1 MRVLTQNRANTL
13 ECTRMR
19 RRSPKRS
26 EPAMPWQTGLTG
38 SADRS
43 DRCGAENREDLE
55 TRAREG
61 PVGACAARV
70 ALRSAGHSE
79 RLQTP

>member
-1 MRVLTQNRANTL
+1 MSVCYFVWLLLPQNRANTL
-13 ECTRMR
+13 ECARTH
-19 RRSPKRS
+19 RRSSKRS
-26 EPAMPWQTGLTG
+26 EPAMPWRTDLTD

-61 PVGACAARV
+61 PCQS
-70 ALRSAGHSE
+70 LRG
-79 RLQTP
+79 